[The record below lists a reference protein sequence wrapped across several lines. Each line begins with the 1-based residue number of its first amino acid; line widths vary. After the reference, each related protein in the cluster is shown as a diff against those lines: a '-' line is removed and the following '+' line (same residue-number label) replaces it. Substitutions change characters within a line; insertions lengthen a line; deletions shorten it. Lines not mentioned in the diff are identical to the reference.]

1 MSTEEF
7 IKLVVEMRQLQ
18 QLYFKTRTKSVLKQ
32 SKEIERQVDEY
43 LFSKRQ
49 LNLFD
54 HENK

>member
-1 MSTEEF
+1 MNTEDF
-7 IKLVVEMRQLQ
+7 IEAVAKMRWLQ
-18 QLYFKTRTKSVLKQ
+18 QLYSKTRTKSVLKQ
-32 SKEIERQVDEY
+32 IKERERQVDEY